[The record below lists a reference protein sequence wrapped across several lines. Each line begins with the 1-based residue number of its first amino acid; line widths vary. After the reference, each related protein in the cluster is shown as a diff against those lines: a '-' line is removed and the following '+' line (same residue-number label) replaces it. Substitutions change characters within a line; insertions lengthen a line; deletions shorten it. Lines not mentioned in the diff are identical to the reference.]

1 MGKYKSVCVE
11 GFESED
17 DFHYILKLLETTGW
31 TYIWPPEMLMM
42 KVNWKKVKINSSPQD
57 PHRLYV
63 TDGDDNVEKTLYDK
77 VINIR
82 DFDKHKNK

>member
-17 DFHYILKLLETTGW
+17 DFHYILKLLEKTGW
-31 TYIWPPEMLMM
+31 TYIWPPEMLM
-42 KVNWKKVKINSSPQD
+42 KVNWKKAKINSSPQD

-63 TDGDDNVEKTLYDK
+63 TDDDDMEKTLYDR
-77 VINIR
+77 VINIK
-82 DFDKHKNK
+82 DFDKHKK